1 LIKTYS
7 CILGLSKYK
16 FIILGFNYITLLI
29 TNNKGDVMNSF
40 GTMFRVSIY
49 GESHGIQIGAVIDGC
64 PAGIALTEADLNDD
78 FTRRRAGGRGTTP
91 RVEPDLPRIVSGVFK
106 GRTTGAPITIVFE
119 NTNIKSEDYDNLI
132 YHPRPGHAD
141 FTSQKKYGGHGDP
154 RGGGHFSGRITL
166 GIVAAGVIAKKIIN
180 PSRVEAVLLE
190 ACGKTDIEAAVENAI
205 EENDSIGGL
214 IECSCKNLP
223 VGLGEPFFNS
233 VESMIAHI
241 IFAVPAT
248 RGIEFGS
255 GFKAAAMKGSQHND
269 NIITSS
275 GVTETNFAAGV
286 NGGITNG
293 NDIHFRVPIKPTSSI
308 GKAQD
313 TFNFK
318 NQKVETLVIEGRHDA
333 CIAIRIPVVIECAA
347 AIALADLMLI
357 QQCRPRVFK

>member
-1 LIKTYS
+1 
-7 CILGLSKYK
+7 
-16 FIILGFNYITLLI
+16 
-29 TNNKGDVMNSF
+29 MNSF

-64 PAGIALTEADLNDD
+64 PAGIPLAESDLNDD
-78 FTRRRAGGRGTTP
+78 FARRRAGGKGTTP

-106 GRTTGAPITIVFE
+106 GKTTGAPITIVFE
-119 NTNIKSEDYDNLI
+119 NTNTKSEDYDNLI

-141 FTSQKKYGGHGDP
+141 FTSSRKYGGYADP

-166 GIVAAGVIAKKIIN
+166 GIVAAGVIAKKIIS
-180 PSRVEAVLLE
+180 PARIETTLLE
-190 ACGKTDIEAAVENAI
+190 AGGNKDIEAAVENAI
-205 EENDSIGGL
+205 NEGDSIGGL
-214 IECSCKNLP
+214 IECRCTGLP

-233 VESMIAHI
+233 VESMISHM

-255 GFKAAAMKGSQHND
+255 GFNAAAMKGSQHND
-269 NIITSS
+269 NIISSS
-275 GVTETNFAAGV
+275 GVTESNYAAGV

-318 NQKVETLVIEGRHDA
+318 KEKVETLVIEGRHDA
-333 CIAIRIPVVIECAA
+333 CIALRIPVVIECAT

-357 QQCRPRVFK
+357 QQCRPRVFH